1 MSTIDDLLAQ
11 SLLLPRSR
19 VPADVVPYDD
29 GADDDLLLW
38 DSYGYDTGDDSAAQ
52 SLAAL
57 CEAVV
62 THCFAD
68 QLADF
73 LTDQVPQPRT
83 ARILGCVLYLAG
95 IDTGARFWWQ
105 YAAGAEDAP
114 ASYCLYLQHLA
125 QGDPHA
131 AALWQAQAGAYAP
144 QDDADTAGHVPA
156 LDVMTPDTSLTT
168 VLRVLSHLTLT
179 APPRHTPAARA
190 VIEFVASAVVGGYTR
205 HPDLEIP
212 LPGQYFAEQLE
223 VVIAAVSVTSEHRR
237 PTSQTAA
244 DTHTAT
250 PNDLPNRLDP
260 DENRKRV
267 PTKATPPEPDQLLVE
282 VSAPTTS
289 HEPAPAQTLHTFF
302 EKAAAVCWKTATAT
316 GTDIHGN
323 RMAYHLRRF
332 AHRYTPA
339 PSGFG
344 ERRTA
349 SPSGTAP
356 TSFHRL

>member
-11 SLLLPRSR
+11 SLLLPRSHA
-19 VPADVVPYDD
+19 PSDVVPYED

-38 DSYGYDTGDDSAAQ
+38 DSDGYDAADDSAAQ

-73 LTDQVPQPRT
+73 LTDQIPQPRT

-95 IDTGARFWWQ
+95 VDTGARFWWQ

-125 QGDPHA
+125 HGEPHA

-144 QDDADTAGHVPA
+144 QDDADLAEHAPA
-156 LDVMTPDTSLTT
+156 LDMMTPDTSLTT
-168 VLRVLSHLTLT
+168 VLRVLSHLTRT
-179 APPRHTPAARA
+179 TPPRHTPAARA
-190 VIEFVASAVVGGYTR
+190 VIEFVASAVVGGYSR

-212 LPGQYFAEQLE
+212 LPGHYFAEQLE
-223 VVIAAVSVTSEHRR
+223 VVIAAVSGPRAHLR
-237 PTSQTAA
+237 PTAQTSA
-244 DTHTAT
+244 DTPAT
-250 PNDLPNRLDP
+250 PPHDLPNRLDP

-267 PTKATPPEPDQLLVE
+267 PTKATPPGPDQLLVE

-289 HEPAPAQTLHTFF
+289 HEPAPAHTLHTFF

-316 GTDIHGN
+316 NTDTRGD
-323 RMAYHLRRF
+323 RLAYRLRRF

-339 PSGFG
+339 PSGYG
-344 ERRTA
+344 ERRT
-349 SPSGTAP
+349 PSSSGSVP
-356 TSFHRL
+356 TPFHGR